1 MSREFEVV
9 NPVALGAPRGY
20 SNGILAPEGGR
31 FLSIAGQIAWN
42 SQQQIVSD
50 DFGAQFAQALDNVI
64 QVVRAAGGKP
74 EHLIQLTIYVVD
86 KRAYVAKLKE
96 VGATYRE
103 RMGRH
108 YPTMALVE
116 VAGLLEPRAA
126 VEIQA
131 LAVLPRTGED

>member
-1 MSREFEVV
+1 MRPGFEVV
-9 NPVALGAPRGY
+9 NPDALGAPRGY
-20 SNGILAPEGGR
+20 SNGILAPAGGR
-31 FLSIAGQIAWN
+31 LLSIAGQIAWN
-42 SQQQIVSD
+42 DQQQIVSD
-50 DFGAQFAQALDNVI
+50 AFGDQFDQALGNVI
-64 QVVRAAGGKP
+64 EVVHAAGGKT

-86 KRAYVAKLKE
+86 KHAYVASLKE
-96 VGATYRE
+96 IGAAYRA

-131 LAVLPRTGED
+131 LAVLPATGAD